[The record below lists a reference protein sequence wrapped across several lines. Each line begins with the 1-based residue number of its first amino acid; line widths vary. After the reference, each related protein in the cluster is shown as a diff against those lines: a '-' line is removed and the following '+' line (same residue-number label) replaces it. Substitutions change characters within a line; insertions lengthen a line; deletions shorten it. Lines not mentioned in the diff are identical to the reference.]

1 MSQST
6 VRVASEEPE
15 ELRGGVGR
23 VRRRSVC
30 AAEETEE
37 APGCVGGTIR
47 LSRWLRMRHKTV
59 WVASEQP
66 EVAPGG

>member
-1 MSQST
+1 MSQTT

-15 ELRGGVGR
+15 ERLGGVAR
-23 VRRRSVC
+23 IRKRAVC
-30 AAEETEE
+30 ASEETEE
-37 APGCVGGTIR
+37 ALGGFGGTGK
-47 LSRWLRMRHKTV
+47 LSRWLRMKHKTV

>member
-1 MSQST
+1 MSQTT

-15 ELRGGVGR
+15 ERLGGFAR
-23 VRRRSVC
+23 VRKRSVC
-30 AAEETEE
+30 ASEETEE
-37 APGCVGGTIR
+37 ALGGFGGTRR